1 MQFNNKVLS
10 INYRI
15 LQIENRLKMNV
26 VIVCSL
32 MIELKDKIKFLKI
45 KTLFPESQSI
55 KNIKSFNFFLVQ
67 HKKLAA

>member
-1 MQFNNKVLS
+1 
-10 INYRI
+10 
-15 LQIENRLKMNV
+15 MNV